1 MPRSSGQ
8 GILPLDPEIERTLRS
23 MRKISRNLSS
33 DFAMADDP
41 LAMQQACNANILQ
54 AQQGHQP
61 KNEACTLRGYLR
73 PVVN

>member
-1 MPRSSGQ
+1 MGDKCMPRSSGQ
-8 GILPLDPEIERTLRS
+8 GILPLNPEIERTLRS
-23 MRKISRNLSS
+23 LRKINI
-33 DFAMADDP
+33 
-41 LAMQQACNANILQ
+41 NANVLQ